1 MITTSALS
9 ENIRMALSALTANKL
24 RAILTMLGIIIGVAA
39 VITLLSVGRGVER
52 YIGDAFGSIGT
63 NLLFVLPGKPDAIS
77 SGPPS
82 GPALLGNI
90 ALGPAVTIKDAD
102 ALKDQFRVPD
112 VAAIAPEIQ
121 TSAAVVVGNNSSQP
135 IVSGV
140 TPDYAPIRSWV
151 VIEGR
156 FVDDADVASHARVAV
171 IGQTVLKDLFP
182 NGAYPIGQALKIK
195 QLDYKVIGVL
205 DLKGGSSFGDVDNQI
220 YIPLTTAHA
229 DLYPIKNRAGED
241 VVSYIYAQAVS
252 DSAQKA
258 AIDEI
263 KTIMRERHNISYRD
277 DDDFSVFSQ
286 ADFLKAFAGIT
297 AAVTVFLSAIAAI
310 SLLVGGIGIMNIMLV
325 TVTERTHEIGLRK
338 AVGAKQRNI
347 LFQFLIEAMTLSL
360 LGGLIGI
367 AIGLLGSTAIGTLV
381 QNFKPEIQIGPVL
394 LATGFSLA
402 VGLFFGLY
410 PAVRASRLNPID
422 ALRYE

>member
-1 MITTSALS
+1 MITTSTLS

-24 RAILTMLGIIIGVAA
+24 RATLTMLGIVIGVAA

-121 TSAAVVVGNNSSQP
+121 TSAAVVDGNNSSQP

-140 TPDYAPIRSWV
+140 TPEYAPIRSWV

-182 NGAYPIGQALKIK
+182 NGAYPIGQSLKIK
-195 QLDYKVIGVL
+195 QLDYKVVGVL

-252 DSAQKA
+252 DSVQKP

-297 AAVTVFLSAIAAI
+297 AAVTVFLSAIAGI